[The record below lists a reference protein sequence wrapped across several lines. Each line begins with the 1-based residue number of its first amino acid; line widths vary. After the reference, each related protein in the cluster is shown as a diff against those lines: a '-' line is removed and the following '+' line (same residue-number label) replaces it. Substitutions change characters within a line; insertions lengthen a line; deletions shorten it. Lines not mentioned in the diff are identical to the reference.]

1 MYFCK
6 LLIAYIL
13 SISLSAFMLCSGKSA
28 EEWKSRIVY
37 QILTDRFYPSD
48 EVGVAAPSKVGT
60 FHNTRI
66 IRLSAVLL

>member
-1 MYFCK
+1 
-6 LLIAYIL
+6 
-13 SISLSAFMLCSGKSA
+13 MLCSGKSA